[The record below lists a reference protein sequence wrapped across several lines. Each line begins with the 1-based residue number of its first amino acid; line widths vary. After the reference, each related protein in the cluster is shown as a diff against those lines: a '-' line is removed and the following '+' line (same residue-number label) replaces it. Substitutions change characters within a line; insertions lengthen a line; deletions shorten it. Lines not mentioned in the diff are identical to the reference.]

1 MSLKSVVAQLKK
13 ASKMHLAQAKKI
25 EAHIKQM
32 QDEAKKKTTILP

>member
-25 EAHIKQM
+25 EAHIKEM
-32 QDEAKKKTTILP
+32 QAASKRKTKRK

>member
-25 EAHIKQM
+25 EAHIKEM
-32 QDEAKKKTTILP
+32 QKMSKKKKKK